1 MPFPNEHS
9 ARLISPGRFTD
20 FRRSND
26 QFATGIDAIFG
37 IRMEAGERVSEL
49 QAIRFDKDR
58 FTVAQARAWLRD
70 HDFDPIEFEPATEPM
85 QESDLTEASHLS
97 GMATLPDGSCPAGYP
112 VKRRSVPGG
121 PLRCFRRTS
130 ESGADVAQFLIRVV
144 ERKKLSAAEVARRGN
159 MSASATSAVLRGEVN
174 KPGDACL
181 QGFAKAL
188 GLSGDRLIA
197 LRDRNTEAVVESG
210 VHEHPH
216 GFDGIHDHLGLPP
229 ATGGHGHMRDP
240 SSGGHVHREGDPI
253 EGFHLGDPTDQGQ
266 HVHILAQKDR
276 LPDLFK
282 WYQDVVDA
290 HWPTYA
296 WLEFHVATWV
306 SVLIEDGVWSEPR
319 QATRDDFQ
327 GHCLWSF
334 HSAGANLQQHLAAHL
349 DPDTRFLRLW
359 YEFADGAMVEATAD
373 DFREEVAWFDEHLP
387 FPDEMVRAALANQTS

>member
-1 MPFPNEHS
+1 MPFENEHS
-9 ARLISPGRFTD
+9 ARLVSPGRFQD
-20 FRRSND
+20 FRRNND
-26 QFATGIDAIFG
+26 QFGAGIDAIFG

-58 FTVAQARAWLRD
+58 FTVAQARTWLEE
-70 HDFDPIEFEPATEPM
+70 HEFEPILFEPATESM
-85 QESDLTEASHLS
+85 QEASHLS
-97 GMATLPDGSCPAGYP
+97 GMAPLADGSCPAGYP
-112 VKRRSVPGG
+112 VKRRGVPGG

-144 ERKKLSAAEVARRGN
+144 ERKKLTAAEVAQRGN

-181 QGFAKAL
+181 EGFAKAL
-188 GLSGDRLIA
+188 GLSAGRLIA

-216 GFDGIHDHLGLPP
+216 DFNGIHDHLGLPP
-229 ATGGHGHMRDP
+229 ATGGHGHLRDP

-253 EGFHLGDPTDQGQ
+253 EGFHLGDPVDQGQ

-282 WYQDVVDA
+282 WYQDVIDA

-296 WLEFHVATWV
+296 WLEFQVATWV
-306 SVLIEDGVWSEPR
+306 SVLIEDGIWSEPR
-319 QATRDDFQ
+319 QANRDDFS

-359 YEFADGAMVEATAD
+359 YEFADGEIVEATAD

-387 FPDEMVRAALANQTS
+387 FPEDMVRAALENQTS